1 MDYIRLGKTDL
12 LASRTAFGAMKL
24 DKSGAAENVAALVK
38 RAYDAGVNFFDTSR
52 HAGKSERLLAD
63 ALYSVRQNVIIAT
76 KTNAPIGKKVVSAID
91 ESLAYMHV
99 DYIDLYQYETD
110 TFVPV
115 LNGADGIYD
124 ALTIARDKEK
134 IRHIGLVTQ
143 DIATAI
149 FAVKS
154 GLYETIQVPFNA
166 LSSTATVE
174 LVKLCADS
182 DVGFVAMQP
191 LCGGVIRD
199 VNLAFGYLYQ
209 YENAIPV
216 WGVRNMEELEQILEL
231 NNNPPVVDEKFR
243 SDVERLRSF
252 FN

>member
-12 LASRTAFGAMKL
+12 LASRTAFGAMSL
-24 DKSGAAENVAALVK
+24 EKSGAAEDVATLVK

-52 HAGKSERLLAD
+52 NAGSCEKLLAE

-76 KTNAPIGKKVVSAID
+76 KTAAPVGAKVAADID
-91 ESLAYMHV
+91 ESLSVMHI

-110 TFVPV
+110 TFVPAE
-115 LNGADGIYD
+115 NGADGIYD
-124 ALTIARDKEK
+124 ALVAAKEAGK

-143 DIATAI
+143 DVVAART
-149 FAVKS
+149 AVKS
-154 GLYETIQVPFNA
+154 GLYEMVQVPFNA
-166 LSSTATVE
+166 LSSIETVQ
-174 LVKLCADS
+174 LVKLCEDS

-199 VNLAFGYLYQ
+199 VRLGFGYIYQ
-209 YENAIPV
+209 YENVIPV
-216 WGVRNMEELEQILEL
+216 WGVRNIDELNQILDL
-231 NNNPPVVDEKFR
+231 NKNPPEIDDQFR
-243 SDVERLRSF
+243 TDVEQLRRF